1 MRSIRSI
8 LFFASLFIASFLQ
21 AQVDYRPKIVIGI
34 VVDQMRY
41 DYLKKFESEYGEGGF
56 KRLMNEGMS
65 FSSMHFNYKPTM
77 TAAGHA
83 SIYTGTTPSIHGV
96 IANSWYSRE
105 EGDYVYCV
113 KLPTEKGEGLYSPQR
128 MKTTTFAD
136 EMKLSLGE
144 SSKSFGVSLKDRGAI
159 LPAGHM
165 ADGAFWFEGD
175 QGGFVSSAY
184 YQQTKQ
190 DWVQAF
196 NERDYYQEYLS
207 EGWKLISPSE
217 RYQAVA
223 DERPFERPFEENE
236 KAIFPYEFKNVYAEK
251 GDDLIKYTPFGNQM
265 LADFTKELV
274 KNEKLGKDSQMDFL
288 SISFSS
294 TDYIGHQFGVG
305 SRELMDTY
313 LRLDRT
319 LAELFAFFDQQF
331 GDDYLV
337 FLTADHGASENR
349 NQLKEKGI
357 PAGYLNR
364 KAIAKSLDEELDQL
378 YGEADW
384 VLSSSNLNIYLN
396 RSIFK
401 NKELDLDRND
411 VLVAAYHFLKEQAG
425 VLDVFAPEL
434 SKGDEYLMSMTANG
448 FFPKESGD
456 LVLIEM
462 SNWNSYPEKG
472 SGHSSPYAYDT
483 HVPFCIMGKGI
494 TATQVNSPYVIPD
507 IAPSLCNYL
516 GISLPDGVK
525 NYRPLP
531 FR

>member
-1 MRSIRSI
+1 MRSIRIVILASSI
-8 LFFASLFIASFLQ
+8 ALVSLLRAQ
-21 AQVDYRPKIVIGI
+21 ADQRPKIIIGI

-41 DYLKKFESEYGEGGF
+41 DYLQRFEYAYGEDGF

-83 SIYTGTTPSIHGV
+83 SIYTGTTPSVHGV
-96 IANSWYSRE
+96 VANGWYSRE

-113 KLPTEKGEGLYSPQR
+113 KLPSENGMEVYSPQR
-128 MKTTTFAD
+128 MKTNTLAD

-175 QGGFVSSAY
+175 QGGFVSSTY
-184 YQQTKQ
+184 YQKPNPEWLQE
-190 DWVQAF
+190 F

-207 EGWKLISPSE
+207 EGWKLSGPE
-217 RYQAVA
+217 QLYQAVA
-223 DERPFERPFEENE
+223 DDRAFERAYAENI
-236 KAIFPYEFKNVYAEK
+236 KAIFPYQFKDIYAEK
-251 GDDLIKYTPFGNQM
+251 GDDLIKNTPFGNQV

-274 KNEKLGKDSQMDFL
+274 KNEELGKDSQMDFL

-294 TDYIGHQFGVG
+294 TDYIGHQFGVS
-305 SRELMDTY
+305 SREVMDTY

-319 LAELFAFFDQQF
+319 LAELFVFFDQQF
-331 GDDYLV
+331 GDDYVL

-349 NQLKEKGI
+349 NHLREKGI
-357 PAGYLNR
+357 PSGYLDRRN
-364 KAIAKSLDEELDQL
+364 IAKALDEELDRL

-396 RSIFK
+396 RSLFK
-401 NKELDLDRND
+401 QEDHAVDRD
-411 VLVAAYHFLKEQAG
+411 EVIESAYYFLKEQAG
-425 VLDVFAPEL
+425 VLDVFVPEFGM
-434 SKGDEYLMSMTANG
+434 GDDFLMSMTANG
-448 FFPKESGD
+448 YFPKESGD
-456 LVLIEM
+456 LILIEI
-462 SNWNSYPEKG
+462 SNWNPYPEKG
-472 SGHSSPYAYDT
+472 SGHSSAYAYDT

-494 TATQVNSPYVIPD
+494 KATQVNFPYVIPD
-507 IAPSLCNYL
+507 IAPSLSNFL
-516 GISLPDGVK
+516 GISLPDGVRD
-525 NYRPLP
+525 YQLID